1 MLFPG
6 GDVTAAGEEVREAG
20 QALGIDKRAELG
32 PVGQGILIHTV
43 EVSQAL
49 GGLGLGFAGTETA
62 RGVTVAIEQRRQIDN
77 LPAAATQ
84 GLHQLVAQEGVLVV
98 AEIVEMDPVENLA
111 AEKLGAEVVV
121 GLP

>member
-1 MLFPG
+1 MLAAEESEAEAEGVGVEAGAVEGPPLLFPG

-32 PVGQGILIHTV
+32 PVGQGIIIHAV
-43 EVSQAL
+43 EVGQAL

-77 LPAAATQ
+77 LPAAAAQ

-98 AEIVEMDPVENLA
+98 A
-111 AEKLGAEVVV
+111 
-121 GLP
+121 

>member
-1 MLFPG
+1 MRLPG
-6 GDVTAAGEEVREAG
+6 GDVTAAGEEISEAG

-32 PVGQGILIHTV
+32 PVGHGILIHTV
-43 EVSQAL
+43 EVGQAL

-84 GLHQLVAQEGVLVV
+84 GFHQLVAQEGVLVV
-98 AEIVEMDPVENLA
+98 A
-111 AEKLGAEVVV
+111 
-121 GLP
+121 